1 VEADWTRVRFPTA
14 PRISKRKREVM
25 PVYLFMCSNCGV
37 TQQVV
42 TDIKTEPEAPT
53 CGICELVMVRK
64 FGIQHIRFNGGG
76 WGKDA

>member
-1 VEADWTRVRFPTA
+1 MPT
-14 PRISKRKREVM
+14 
-25 PVYLFMCSNCGV
+25 YLYVCSNCGV

-42 TDIKTEPEAPT
+42 ADLNTEPEAPT
-53 CGICELVMVRK
+53 CGVCELVMERK

>member
-1 VEADWTRVRFPTA
+1 
-14 PRISKRKREVM
+14 M
-25 PVYLFMCSNCGV
+25 PVYLFMCSNCGI

-42 TDIKTEPEAPT
+42 TDIKTKPEAPT
-53 CGICELVMVRK
+53 CGVCELVMVRK

>member
-1 VEADWTRVRFPTA
+1 
-14 PRISKRKREVM
+14 M
-25 PVYLFMCSNCGV
+25 PVYLFVCSNCGV

-42 TDIKTEPEAPT
+42 ADIKTEPEAPY

>member
-1 VEADWTRVRFPTA
+1 MLG
-14 PRISKRKREVM
+14 SKRKKDKM
-25 PVYLFMCSNCGV
+25 PVYLFMCSNCGI

-53 CGICELVMVRK
+53 CGVCEMVMVRK